1 MQRLVFING
10 LGSEI
15 DLTSGNFGITNWEGF
30 ANTGLNVQM
39 QQVPFEDGGVMLD
52 ALLESRELSVTV
64 AIQDNNDLELRYE
77 LKRRLI
83 SVLNPKLGE
92 GTLIYTNDY
101 LSKQIKAVPQI
112 PIFENKNSNDAGTLK
127 ASVSFTCPSPYWED
141 VDETQISFNNYKQPV
156 IKNNGDVEIGMEIEL
171 IIENA
176 TNLKFENKSTGKSIK
191 INGAID
197 KPIYINTKVGQKQV
211 NEENFGTT
219 VVNYISL
226 VSCLLEET
234 NRIVFGTRNGYVG
247 YTTDHFKSVVFVK
260 KISNI
265 AITTIAKF
273 NNKYYFGGIVEET
286 ASPIF
291 VTSDLINFTQLNY
304 GGNIYYFERFNK
316 LYIII
321 GGYVYSSSD
330 GETFTQV
337 YYLIGSVYAQRAID
351 TGTKIVISTRT
362 LYLIQSTDGEN
373 FSTFGNP
380 FDSTPCCEMAV
391 FKNAL
396 YIASGSGTT
405 RIQKGTLN
413 AGNFSYI
420 DGVFGT
426 KFFKDSR
433 GFLITDR
440 GYYTKNGINFNYN
453 QNLDIAFNTGY
464 YNSNEGIVLLFSEK
478 IIQTSDYTDAY
489 MFKGNFIPAV
499 FSAKTKDKLF
509 GVATDKYYIY
519 ESDNG
524 EDFNEAELLDSPNT
538 TRALISDN
546 KSQIV
551 LLNQYTEYNKY
562 SIDNG
567 RTFNT
572 LSAGAELGKYIKE
585 LDKIII
591 FSSGRLWE
599 LKDGVLS
606 DYHPISLPAFM
617 TNGVNFVY
625 YAGSYYF
632 SRGTTSS
639 SNRKLLKVNA
649 TTYESED
656 VPINIASWFNDFI
669 YIEAFE
675 MFLCCF
681 EDNLYISTD
690 IKNWTLQHTFESDIK
705 RIVFMDKWNI
715 GFIYLEDGTVYKFI
729 STDNF
734 ELFLHPAQEFTS
746 VASDDDTIYM
756 FTEANLLQFEFKKGD
771 NIINRLSADSEMNI
785 TLQKGENIIAV
796 TTTSGT
802 VNINI
807 KYRQKYLGV

>member
-1 MQRLVFING
+1 MQKLVFTNG
-10 LGSEI
+10 NGISI
-15 DLTSGNFGITNWEGF
+15 DLTAGNFGITNWEGF
-30 ANTGLNVQM
+30 SNTGLNIQT
-39 QQVPFEDGGVMLD
+39 QQVPFEDGGVFLD
-52 ALLESRELSVTV
+52 ALLEQREVSVTV
-64 AIQDNNDLELRYE
+64 AIQDNNDLALRYQK
-77 LKRRLI
+77 KRELI

-92 GTLIYTNDY
+92 GVLIYTNNF
-101 LSKQIKAVPQI
+101 LSRQIKAIPQI
-112 PIFENKNSNDAGTLK
+112 PLFENKNSNDAGTLK
-127 ASVSFTCPSPYWED
+127 ASVTFNCCSPYWED
-141 VDETQISFNNYKQPV
+141 VDETQISFNYFKQPV
-156 IKNNGDVEIGMEIEL
+156 IQNDGDVDVGMDIEL

-176 TNLKFENKSTGKSIK
+176 TNLKFENKSTGKSLK
-191 INGAID
+191 INGSID
-197 KPIYINTKVGQKQV
+197 KPIYINTNVGQKQV

-226 VSCLLEET
+226 ISCILEET

-260 KISNI
+260 KLSDR
-265 AITTIAKF
+265 AVTTIAKF

-291 VTSDLINFTQLNY
+291 VSSDLINFTQLNY
-304 GGNIYYFERFNK
+304 AGNVYYFERFNK

-362 LYLIQSTDGEN
+362 IYLIQSTDGEN

-380 FDSTPCCEMAV
+380 FGNTPCCEMAV

-420 DGVFGT
+420 DGVSGT
-426 KFFKDSR
+426 NFYKDKR
-433 GFLITDR
+433 GYLLTDK
-440 GYYTKNGINFNYN
+440 GYYTKNGSNFNYN
-453 QNLDIAFNTGY
+453 EALNISFYSGY
-464 YNSNEGIVLLFSEK
+464 YNQSQGTVLLFSNN
-478 IIQTSDYTDAY
+478 IIQTSDYTDARLL
-489 MFKGNFIPAV
+489 KGNFIPAG

-509 GVATDKYYIY
+509 GVTSDKYYIF

-524 EDFNEAELLDSPNT
+524 EDFKEATDISSPST

-551 LLNQYTEYNKY
+551 LLNHTTEYNKY

-591 FSSGRLWE
+591 FSGRRLWE

-606 DYHPISLPAFM
+606 DSHNISLPDFM
-617 TNGVNFVY
+617 TNGVNCIY

-632 SRGTTSS
+632 SMGSTVS

-681 EDNLYISTD
+681 EDDLYISTD
-690 IKNWTLQHTFESDIK
+690 LKNWTLQHTFESDIK

-715 GFIYLEDGTVYKFI
+715 GFIFLEDGTVYKFI

-734 ELFLHPAQEFTS
+734 ELFLHPAQDFTS
-746 VASDDDTIYM
+746 VANDDDTIYM
-756 FTEANLLQFEFKKGD
+756 FTEANLLQFEFTKGD

-802 VNINI
+802 VNVNI

>member
-83 SVLNPKLGE
+83 SALNPKLGE
-92 GTLIYTNDY
+92 GTLIYSNDY

-156 IKNNGDVEIGMEIEL
+156 IQNNGDVEIGMEIEL

-176 TNLKFENKSTGKSIK
+176 TNLKFENKSTGKAIK

-260 KISNI
+260 KISDI

-304 GGNIYYFERFNK
+304 GGNIYYFERYNK

-373 FSTFGNP
+373 FGTFGNP
-380 FDSTPCCEMAV
+380 FGTTPCCEMAV

-464 YNSNEGIVLLFSEK
+464 YNTNEGIVLLFSEK

-499 FSAKTKDKLF
+499 FSAKTKNKLF

-524 EDFNEAELLDSPNT
+524 EDFNEAELLSSPNT
-538 TRALISDN
+538 TRTLISDN
-546 KSQIV
+546 KSQIIM
-551 LLNQYTEYNKY
+551 LNQYAEYNKY

-567 RTFNT
+567 RTFND
-572 LSAGAELGKYIKE
+572 LLVGAERGKYIKE
-585 LDKIII
+585 LDKFII
-591 FSSGRLWE
+591 FSGGSLWE
-599 LKDGVLS
+599 IKDGILS
-606 DYHPISLPAFM
+606 DYHQISLPVFL
-617 TNGVNFVY
+617 TNGVNCIY

-669 YIEAFE
+669 YIDAFE
-675 MFLCCF
+675 MFLSCF
-681 EDNLYISTD
+681 ENNLYISTD

-715 GFIYLEDGTVYKFI
+715 GFIFLEDGTVYKFI

-734 ELFLHPAQEFTS
+734 ELFLHPAQAFTS

>member
-10 LGSEI
+10 LGSEV

-83 SVLNPKLGE
+83 SALNPKLGE

-156 IKNNGDVEIGMEIEL
+156 IQNNGDVEIGMEIEL
-171 IIENA
+171 IIESA

-211 NEENFGTT
+211 SEENFGTT

-247 YTTDHFKSVVFVK
+247 YTTDHFKSVVFVA
-260 KISNI
+260 KIANSE
-265 AITTIAKF
+265 ITTIVKY
-273 NNKYYFGGIVEET
+273 NNKYYFGGN
-286 ASPIF
+286 S
-291 VTSDLINFTQLNY
+291 VTIHTSTDLHTFLLLNY
-304 GGNIYYFERFNK
+304 AGNIYYFGRLQKF
-316 LYIII
+316 IILA
-321 GGYVYSSSD
+321 GYMIYASDD
-330 GETFTQV
+330 GETFTRV
-337 YYLIGSVYAQRAID
+337 YQQSGNVNFERAID
-351 TGTKIVISTRT
+351 TGIKIVVSTNSIYLLTSVDCENWSTIS
-362 LYLIQSTDGEN
+362 
-373 FSTFGNP
+373 NP
-380 FDSTPCCEMAV
+380 FSEGAVEMVV
-391 FKNAL
+391 FKDSL
-396 YIASGSGTT
+396 YIGGGISVTYFM
-405 RIQKGTLN
+405 KGTLN
-413 AGNFSYI
+413 ATGFTRVE
-420 DGVFGT
+420 GAFGT

-433 GFLITDR
+433 GFLITDK

-489 MFKGNFIPAV
+489 MFKGNFIPAE

-509 GVATDKYYIY
+509 GIASNKYYIY

-524 EDFNEAELLDSPNT
+524 EDFNEAELLSSPNT
-538 TRALISDN
+538 TTTLISDN
-546 KSQIV
+546 KSQIIM
-551 LLNQYTEYNKY
+551 LNQYAEYNKY

-567 RTFNT
+567 RTFNA
-572 LSAGAELGKYIKE
+572 LLVGAYYGKYIKE
-585 LDKIII
+585 LDKFII
-591 FSSGRLWE
+591 FSGGNFWE
-599 LKDGVLS
+599 VKDGVLS
-606 DYHPISLPAFM
+606 DIHLVSISS
-617 TNGVNFVY
+617 TNGVNCVY

-632 SRGTTSS
+632 SKGSTSR
-639 SNRKLLKVNA
+639 NLVKVNA
-649 TTYESED
+649 TTYESEN

-669 YIEAFE
+669 YIDAFE
-675 MFLCCF
+675 MFLSCF
-681 EDNLYISTD
+681 ENNLYISTD

-715 GFIYLEDGTVYKFI
+715 GFIFLEDGTVYKFI

-734 ELFLHPAQEFTS
+734 ELFLHPAQDFTS

-785 TLQKGENIIAV
+785 ALQKGENIIAV